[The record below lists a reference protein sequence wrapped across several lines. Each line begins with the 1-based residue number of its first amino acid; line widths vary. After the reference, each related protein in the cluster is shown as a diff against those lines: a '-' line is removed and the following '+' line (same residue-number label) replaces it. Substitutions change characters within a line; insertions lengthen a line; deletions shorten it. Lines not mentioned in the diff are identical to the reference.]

1 MIISTFPNN
10 ENAKNI
16 INTLLVER
24 LIACANI
31 VPGIQSYYWWDN
43 KIQEETEVIVF
54 FKTRK
59 EFEVKVIE
67 KIASLHPYK
76 VPAIYAIESTKDIL
90 PSYLEWINNETHM

>member
-10 ENAKNI
+10 ENASNI
-16 INTLLVER
+16 INTLLHER

-31 VPGIQSYYWWDN
+31 LPGIQSYYWWDN
-43 KIQEETEVIVF
+43 KIQEEGEVIVF

-59 EFEVKVIE
+59 ELEVKVIE

-76 VPAIYAIESTKDIL
+76 IPAIYVIESMKNIF
-90 PSYLEWINNETHM
+90 PPYLEWINNETEA